1 MINLFAS
8 DLDRTLI
15 YSKRA
20 LQSFSQ
26 DHLSD
31 LVPVER
37 KDESDVAF
45 MTGRS
50 FAMLKELADSL
61 MFVPVTTRTYEQ
73 YKRIFIFSEDIK
85 VNYAVTANGANIHY
99 KGQELLEWKD
109 VLKARLGQDCTLYQD
124 MIDKVSCLSIQG
136 NLKKAE
142 NLFFYYILDS
152 VSDQI
157 NIEEISKFA
166 FEHGW
171 RISLQGKK
179 LYFMPNPI
187 CKGEAL
193 KFIQEREM
201 IDHMIGAGDSILDYD
216 FLRHC
221 QEALVPNH
229 GELVQ
234 RPEIKELSC
243 KITKNKGVWAGE
255 EMLDT
260 VIKTVN
266 IPI

>member
-1 MINLFAS
+1 MMNLFAS

-26 DHLSD
+26 DNLSD

-50 FAMLKELADSL
+50 FAMLKELAASL

-73 YKRIFIFSEDIK
+73 YKRIFIFSEDIQI
-85 VNYAVTANGANIHY
+85 NYAVTANGANIHY
-99 KGQELLEWKD
+99 KGQELLEWKE
-109 VLKARLGQDCTLYQD
+109 VLKRRLGQDCTLYQD
-124 MIDKVSCLSIQG
+124 MIENVSRLSIQG

-142 NLFFYYILDS
+142 NLFFYYILDT
-152 VSDQI
+152 VTDQM
-157 NIEEISKFA
+157 NLEEISRFA
-166 FEHGW
+166 LEHGW

-193 KFIQEREM
+193 QFIKEREM
-201 IDHMIGAGDSILDYD
+201 VDRMIGAGDSILDYD
-216 FLRHC
+216 FLRYC
-221 QEALVPNH
+221 QEAFVPNH
-229 GELVQ
+229 GELMQ
-234 RPEIKELSC
+234 RPEIKKIVC
-243 KITKNKGVWAGE
+243 KITQNKGVWAGE
-255 EMLDT
+255 EILDS
-260 VIKTVN
+260 VNKTVN